1 MIRPLLIASM
11 LLMLSGCSIFS
22 KPVPVKRNFPDV
34 PPELQ
39 QPCPKLEKTPDSTL
53 LSDVVKTVTKN
64 YSLYHE
70 CRARNDAWIEWYD
83 AQKKIFEEVK

>member
-1 MIRPLLIASM
+1 MIKGVVLISAV
-11 LLMLSGCSIFS
+11 LMLSGCF
-22 KPVPVKRNFPDV
+22 KTVPVKRNFPAV
-34 PPELQ
+34 PAELQ
-39 QPCPKLEKTPDSTL
+39 QHCAELEKTPDSTR

-70 CRARNDAWIEWYD
+70 CRIRNDAWIEWYD

>member
-1 MIRPLLIASM
+1 MIKGVVLISAV
-11 LLMLSGCSIFS
+11 LMLSGCF
-22 KPVPVKRNFPDV
+22 KTVPVKRNFPAV
-34 PPELQ
+34 PAELQ
-39 QPCPKLEKTPDSTL
+39 QPCAEREKTPDSTR

-70 CRARNDAWIEWYD
+70 CRIRNDAWIEWYD

>member
-1 MIRPLLIASM
+1 MIRILLIAS
-11 LLMLSGCSIFS
+11 LALMLSGCF
-22 KPVPVKRNFPDV
+22 KTVPVKRNFPAV
-34 PPELQ
+34 PAELQ
-39 QPCPKLEKTPDSTL
+39 QACADLEKTPDSTQ

-70 CRARNDAWIEWYD
+70 CRTRNEAWIEWYD

>member
-1 MIRPLLIASM
+1 MIKTVVYMLPVLLLA
-11 LLMLSGCSIFS
+11 GCF
-22 KPVPVKRNFPDV
+22 KTVPVARNFPAV
-34 PPELQ
+34 PAELQ
-39 QPCPKLEKTPDSTL
+39 QRCADLHKTPDSTQ

-64 YSLYHE
+64 YSLYHD